1 MIGDKAGSGNYA
13 KAQNAYHDFQGLRE
27 LKKGAIEEDPE
38 ALKEVARQ
46 FEALFIQMIMKS
58 AREADELIG
67 GEETLLKS
75 KEMSFFQGM
84 LDEQFSIAMTQS
96 NGGKGMGLADLLVSQ
111 LSKAPRE
118 PISDVPEEVR
128 RGAQLLTEDVMGQLS
143 ARRLRFSHAPLAA
156 AENSAVA
163 APVQQADRKAAAEAV
178 QAARRPPMTA
188 AGDVA
193 GRQPLEIKG
202 LPVREDK
209 RAYFESPEDFVR
221 HLYPLAQQAAARIGI
236 DPKLMLAQSALETG
250 WGRFMVPRED
260 GSNSFNL
267 FGIKADRRWG
277 GDSAEVQTLE
287 YRNGQPQQE
296 RWPFRAYD
304 SFEQSMHDYVDFLTA
319 NPRYQQTLEKADNS
333 QAFARG
339 LQQAGYATDP
349 RYASKI
355 INIMDGSTLNQA
367 LQNVG
372 QELLET
378 PAVQEKTV
386 DKR

>member
-1 MIGDKAGSGNYA
+1 MIGDKASSANYA

-27 LKKGAIEEDPE
+27 LKQGAVEEDPE

-67 GEETLLKS
+67 GEESLMKS

-96 NGGKGMGLADLLVSQ
+96 NAGKGMGLADLLVSQ

-118 PISDVPEEVR
+118 PISNVPEDVR
-128 RGAQLLTEDVMGQLS
+128 RGAQLLTQDVMTQL
-143 ARRLRFSHAPLAA
+143 ADRRLPFSRAPLADAQNAMA
-156 AENSAVA
+156 ASA
-163 APVQQADRKAAAEAV
+163 PQEDRKAAAEAV

-188 AGDVA
+188 AGEVA

-267 FGIKADRRWG
+267 FGIKADRRWS

-296 RWPFRAYD
+296 RWPFRAYE
-304 SFEQSMHDYVDFLTA
+304 SFEQAMHDYVDFLTA
-319 NPRYQQTLEKADNS
+319 NPRYQPTLEKADNP

-355 INIMDGSTLNQA
+355 LNIMDGTTLNQA
-367 LQNVG
+367 LQN
-372 QELLET
+372 LEQDT
-378 PAVQEKTV
+378 PETTAADSRAA
-386 DKR
+386 DK